1 MMDTFLFPQGS
12 FLFVCLFF
20 LKDYIELSELKMIWR
35 GHKKEENLTLWGG
48 ADTISRIQ
56 DLVFKFRQ
64 FY

>member
-35 GHKKEENLTLWGG
+35 GHKEGESLTFWGG
-48 ADTISRIQ
+48 ADRISRIQ